1 MDYQLLV
8 YIFDSFL
15 FTFCLLVAEAE
26 VVKRS
31 QLHRQAPPVAHQA
44 LPIAQQA
51 PTVAQQ
57 ALPATAQAHQR
68 QQITRNF
75 QIKAV

>member
-1 MDYQLLV
+1 M
-8 YIFDSFL
+8 
-15 FTFCLLVAEAE
+15 
-26 VVKRS
+26 VKRS
-31 QLHRQAPPVAHQA
+31 QLHRQAPPVS
-44 LPIAQQA
+44 QQV
-51 PTVAQQ
+51 PPVAQQ

>member
-1 MDYQLLV
+1 M
-8 YIFDSFL
+8 
-15 FTFCLLVAEAE
+15 
-26 VVKRS
+26 VKRS

-44 LPIAQQA
+44 PPVAQQA

-57 ALPATAQAHQR
+57 ALPAATPAHQR